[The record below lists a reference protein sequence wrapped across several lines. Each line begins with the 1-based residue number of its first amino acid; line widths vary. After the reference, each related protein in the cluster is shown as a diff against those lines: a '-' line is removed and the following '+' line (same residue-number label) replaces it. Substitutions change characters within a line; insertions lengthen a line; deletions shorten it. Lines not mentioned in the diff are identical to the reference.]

1 MAFIVNLDAL
11 SDQSDITADDNGGY
25 FNGFGRVMRVYSNV
39 DEKRVYVKSISGTED
54 PLDDGKSD
62 HFILTKY
69 NGTAKS
75 CKDFHRKIMRLK
87 LKGSRRYF
95 QYCLLQYSFEGED
108 RNFDIIQH
116 GNSKRKHP
124 YKQTATSI
132 RPRIK
137 EHVAYAKP
145 SEAMTMTR
153 KQLGGTSKATSSG
166 MVPRNIKQ
174 IQNMSYMKSSS
185 SFTSSKDVLA
195 SLMEHCKTTLN
206 DPDKSF
212 IRRVEGAPEPM
223 CVVDT
228 EVAFSDLE
236 RFCCKDPQGLNSI
249 MTVDPTFNF
258 GEFYF
263 TPITFKN
270 LAVHRKLTGQPKIDV
285 DPGLIHQRKVFSS
298 YYYFSSSLVGTSSG
312 LSELKCFQTEI
323 LQKAFHLRIS

>member
-11 SDQSDITADDNGGY
+11 SDQSDITADDNGVY

-87 LKGSRRYF
+87 QQGSRRYF
-95 QYCLLQYSFEGED
+95 QYCLLQYSFEGKD

-116 GNSKRKHP
+116 GNSKRKLP

-132 RPRIK
+132 RQRIK

-166 MVPRNIKQ
+166 MVQRNIKQ
-174 IQNMSYMKSSS
+174 IQNMSYMKPSS

-206 DPDKSF
+206 DPEKSF
-212 IRRVEGAPEPM
+212 IRRVEGAPESM
-223 CVVDT
+223 CVVDS
-228 EVAFSDLE
+228 F
-236 RFCCKDPQGLNSI
+236 
-249 MTVDPTFNF
+249 
-258 GEFYF
+258 
-263 TPITFKN
+263 
-270 LAVHRKLTGQPKIDV
+270 
-285 DPGLIHQRKVFSS
+285 
-298 YYYFSSSLVGTSSG
+298 
-312 LSELKCFQTEI
+312 
-323 LQKAFHLRIS
+323 